1 MKKLEALLNKLSK
14 MKKEIIKENNL
25 DGINFIFVV
34 FMVLY
39 VGIAIWFAIVARNY
53 MFLSLMAF
61 IWSWMISEYIII
73 RKVFLKKVDKY
84 LLQTPKT
91 SKLIL
96 SILGIASM
104 ILAWK
109 YWKVCIFTAILG
121 FIFADYRK
129 NKKGEKTQ
137 K

>member
-1 MKKLEALLNKLSK
+1 MKKMEALLNKLSK

-39 VGIAIWFAIVARNY
+39 VGIAIWFAVVARNY
-53 MFLSLMAF
+53 TFLSLMAF

-73 RKVFLKKVDKY
+73 RKVFLKRVDKY
-84 LLQTPKT
+84 LLQTHKT

-96 SILGIASM
+96 SILGTASM

-109 YWKVCIFTAILG
+109 YWMVCIFTAILG

-129 NKKGEKTQ
+129 NTKVGVH
-137 K
+137 